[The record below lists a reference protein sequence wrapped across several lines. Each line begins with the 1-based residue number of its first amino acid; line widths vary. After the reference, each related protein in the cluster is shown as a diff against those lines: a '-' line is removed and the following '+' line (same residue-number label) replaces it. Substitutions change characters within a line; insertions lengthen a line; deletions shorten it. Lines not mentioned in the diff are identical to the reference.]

1 MKQEKYIKEIIE
13 TIDSKKK
20 CFLLDDKWKPIFL

>member
-20 CFLLDDKWKPIFL
+20 CDKIIAGKQI

>member
-1 MKQEKYIKEIIE
+1 MKQEKYINEIIE

-20 CFLLDDKWKPIFL
+20 CDKIIIGKQI

>member
-20 CFLLDDKWKPIFL
+20 CDKIIEEKQI

>member
-20 CFLLDDKWKPIFL
+20 CDKIIIVKQI

>member
-1 MKQEKYIKEIIE
+1 MKQKKYIKEIIE

-20 CFLLDDKWKPIFL
+20 CDKIIIVKQI

>member
-1 MKQEKYIKEIIE
+1 MHETRKYIKEIIE

-20 CFLLDDKWKPIFL
+20 CDKIIIVKQI